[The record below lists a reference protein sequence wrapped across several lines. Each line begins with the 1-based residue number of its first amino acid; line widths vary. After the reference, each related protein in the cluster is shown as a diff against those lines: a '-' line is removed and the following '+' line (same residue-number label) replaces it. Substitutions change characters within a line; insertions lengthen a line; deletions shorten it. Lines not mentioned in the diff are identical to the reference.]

1 MMKTFDYELGDI
13 VEMKKPHPC
22 ASKSKLFEIVRL
34 GADLKIKCLGC
45 GNVIIISRDN
55 FNNRFKRVVTKKIK
69 IDVD

>member
-1 MMKTFDYELGDI
+1 MKTFDYQLGDI

-22 ASKSKLFEIVRL
+22 ASHSKLFEIVRV

-55 FNNRFKRVVTKKIK
+55 FNKRFKKVIK
-69 IDVD
+69 DKNN

>member
-1 MMKTFDYELGDI
+1 MKTFDYELGDI

-22 ASKSKLFEIVRL
+22 TSHSKLFEIVRV

-55 FNNRFKRVVTKKIK
+55 FNKRFKKVIK
-69 IDVD
+69 DKNN